1 MRESV
6 CVCVMEEPAR
16 KCCPCLQVLWDR
28 IWPQPLPSNTP
39 RVRPQ
44 VAVISAPYL
53 QSKATPSPAPTRPIR
68 PGAGAGAG
76 AGAGPVYA
84 ALYNFQAR
92 SPEELSLTKG
102 DKVRVIRDEG
112 DYFFAQ
118 KGPDDRGF
126 VPSNYVTLLQEGVE
140 REAWYFG
147 KIGREEAEKLL
158 TSPENQNGAFLV
170 RRSETDDG
178 RYSISALNDKVHH
191 YRILSSSQGS
201 FYLQENQSFSTIKD
215 LVEFHKKNWKI
226 VGFPLSKPC
235 AKQAAYQ
242 VDEWERPREEFTLLR
257 KLGEGNFGEVWEGTW
272 GEDQRVAIKML
283 KKDDMNVDV
292 FLQEVKVMK
301 SINHPKLVQL
311 YAVCSIV
318 EPVYIITELMTKGNL
333 KDYLRGE
340 EGEVLTT
347 THHVYIA
354 SQVAEAMA
362 YLEKHKFVHRD
373 LAARNVLVGEEL
385 VCKVADFGLMR
396 LIRDDVYNIRAGT
409 KIPVKWTAPEAA
421 NYRRFSIKSDVWSFG
436 VLLHEIVTY
445 GNDPYERMT
454 NQEVVDKIT
463 QGYRMPCPETCTPDM
478 YGIMVRCWNATEED
492 RPTFSVLMDELNSIY
507 TQYYYQS
514 QEQSPNRD

>member
-1 MRESV
+1 M
-6 CVCVMEEPAR
+6 
-16 KCCPCLQVLWDR
+16 
-28 IWPQPLPSNTP
+28 
-39 RVRPQ
+39 
-44 VAVISAPYL
+44 
-53 QSKATPSPAPTRPIR
+53 
-68 PGAGAGAG
+68 
-76 AGAGPVYA
+76 
-84 ALYNFQAR
+84 
-92 SPEELSLTKG
+92 
-102 DKVRVIRDEG
+102 
-112 DYFFAQ
+112 
-118 KGPDDRGF
+118 
-126 VPSNYVTLLQEGVE
+126 
-140 REAWYFG
+140 
-147 KIGREEAEKLL
+147 
-158 TSPENQNGAFLV
+158 
-170 RRSETDDG
+170 
-178 RYSISALNDKVHH
+178 
-191 YRILSSSQGS
+191 
-201 FYLQENQSFSTIKD
+201 
-215 LVEFHKKNWKI
+215 
-226 VGFPLSKPC
+226 
-235 AKQAAYQ
+235 
-242 VDEWERPREEFTLLR
+242 LR

-492 RPTFSVLMDELNSIY
+492 RPTFSVLMDELNSLY